1 MCVLHSVTLFRR
13 RAGERMNKVAVL
25 LFGMVLILLLPTLI
39 AQSLDSPPAL
49 FPGMNGAAK
58 CTPGVP
64 ILMATANSTNA
75 MNSFGDRPPSGTV
88 EVISSLGP
96 AQALVRFAQLR
107 SQRAQLIAEIEKIRP
122 DIAPKG
128 MFETT
133 EEYKARRGQAEER
146 VREATKPLRASTELL
161 DKAIIS
167 LGRSFFIN
175 SSKSTKF
182 IGYDADWKEMRVSLD
197 GSEFVS
203 RIPRDI
209 AQRMHQE
216 WSAVLVAQN
225 GWSLDGVGVGCN
237 SAPDQSLE
245 LNGKNAIVW
254 NSQPFVLEPYNRVY
268 RVGGDVSAPS
278 VLLRVEPEYSEE
290 ARAKKRQGTVVLY
303 SEVDE
308 SGKPKNLRV
317 VQALGSGLDEE
328 AIKAVS
334 RWKFRPS
341 YKAGRPVTVAVT
353 LEVHFRLL

>member
-1 MCVLHSVTLFRR
+1 
-13 RAGERMNKVAVL
+13 MNKVAVL
-25 LFGMVLILLLPTLI
+25 LFGLVLILLLPTSI

-49 FPGMNGAAK
+49 FPGMNDAAK

-64 ILMATANSTNA
+64 ILMATADSTNA

-88 EVISSLGP
+88 DVISSMGP
-96 AQALVRFAQLR
+96 AQALVRFAQLH

-122 DIAPKG
+122 DISPKG

-161 DKAIIS
+161 EKAIIS
-167 LGRSFFIN
+167 LRRSFFIN

-182 IGYDADWKEMRVSLD
+182 IGYDADLKEMRVSLD

-237 SAPDQSLE
+237 SAPDQSLK

-254 NSQPFVLEPYNRVY
+254 NSQPFVLEPYNRVD
-268 RVGGDVSAPS
+268 RIGGDVSAPS
-278 VLLRVEPEYSEE
+278 LLSKVEPKYSEE
-290 ARAKKRQGTVVLY
+290 ARVAKLQGTVVLY
-303 SEVDE
+303 VEVDE
-308 SGKPKNLRV
+308 SGNPKNLRV
-317 VQALGSGLDEE
+317 VRALGLGLDEK
-328 AIKAVS
+328 AIEAVS
-334 RWKFRPS
+334 QWKWRPG
-341 YKAGRPVTVAVT
+341 YKAGRPVTVAAT
-353 LEVHFRLL
+353 IEINFKLL